1 MLRMRNFIANCLFNI
16 VCPEHDISSSSSS
29 SVLCALQ
36 SLFESLLKVELKE
49 VSLPGTVKNLLTAFQ
64 RVFFYQISMLLF
76 VQKNLFILFYFQLR
90 YVLLGIAHVF
100 G

>member
-16 VCPEHDISSSSSS
+16 VCPGHDISSRS

-76 VQKNLFILFYFQLR
+76 VQKNLFIRLYFQLR